1 MWHYCSLFSGS
12 TCIHL
17 KLGRTSH
24 CQECWLIE
32 NEGGN
37 LIKKML
43 VTRHGERR
51 NVYTRDPE
59 MANSNYKIAIGS
71 QIKCLKGKERPGK
84 SSTHTKWVH
93 QCLTTPQVPVTRPKL
108 MALFGMLS
116 SARNSK
122 LWPLITVSNKASLQ
136 NQFQNSCASDPEE
149 SNEAFDRAIRG
160 WLL

>member
-1 MWHYCSLFSGS
+1 
-12 TCIHL
+12 
-17 KLGRTSH
+17 
-24 CQECWLIE
+24 
-32 NEGGN
+32 
-37 LIKKML
+37 ML

-108 MALFGMLS
+108 LSLHYHPDYSDTRSSPKQIHPDRRLTLSLSGTGHPADSQQLTGGRHRASAKINPKGRCS
-116 SARNSK
+116 SAR
-122 LWPLITVSNKASLQ
+122 
-136 NQFQNSCASDPEE
+136 E
-149 SNEAFDRAIRG
+149 R
-160 WLL
+160 LL